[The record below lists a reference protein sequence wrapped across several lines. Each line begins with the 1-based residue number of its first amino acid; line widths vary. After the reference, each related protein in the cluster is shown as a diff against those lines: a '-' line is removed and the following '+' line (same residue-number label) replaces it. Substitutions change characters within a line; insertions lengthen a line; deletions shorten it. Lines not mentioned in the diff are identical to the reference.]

1 MFPIEGWTTNLS
13 QRADSQFLN
22 SGASKGSK
30 GWIFL
35 ISEEFIKGLQTHHC
49 YKTSVKWVFRS
60 VGPFEIIFITV
71 SLIVISHASLPAPPG
86 GLGAVRRRLR
96 RVVPP
101 GVRGSVVWN
110 GRERR
115 LHLRGLLPEGR
126 RHLLRWQ
133 LSRRGSRRG
142 ECHSAVHVHVRR
154 RAEPAVG
161 ACRGL
166 LVSCA
171 LHVTPQPSSIPSA
184 AAGASAGQLALKGK
198 FPGLHLNTVLF
209 TKRSILASFSTCETV
224 PDLRER
230 TGLYLGL
237 SIMCNYLN

>member
-1 MFPIEGWTTNLS
+1 M
-13 QRADSQFLN
+13 
-22 SGASKGSK
+22 
-30 GWIFL
+30 
-35 ISEEFIKGLQTHHC
+35 
-49 YKTSVKWVFRS
+49 
-60 VGPFEIIFITV
+60 GPFEIIFITV
-71 SLIVISHASLPAPPG
+71 SFIVISHASLPASPG

-101 GVRGSVVWN
+101 GVRGSVVRN

-126 RHLLRWQ
+126 WHLLRWRH
-133 LSRRGSRRG
+133 SRRGSWRG
-142 ECHSAVHVHVRR
+142 ERHSAVHIHVRR
-154 RAEPAVG
+154 RAEPAAG

-209 TKRSILASFSTCETV
+209 TKRSILASFSTCKTV
-224 PDLRER
+224 PDLQER

-237 SIMCNYLN
+237 IITVQLLEIKSTRNNGYRASGKIHQWIDRLGHSAAVTGLKTSSSYLPVLLQTITSNRYTYLQSVT